1 MGEKNIHVQAHRGA
15 CSEYVENTLPAFQR
29 AIELR
34 ADSIEL
40 DVHLTRDEVVV
51 VYHDDEITPE
61 WCRDKL
67 GNPVP
72 FSVPIWE
79 MGVRDLRDLR
89 TRLDRRLL
97 IKRALLEDEKKIP
110 TLEEVF
116 KATQTWS
123 SEFKHPIVLD
133 IEIKRQNLIEKKA
146 PSPELM
152 VKQVLAEIRRNWEVQ
167 HTVIRSFDFAVLD
180 EVKRQSAEIPI
191 AVLTYETE
199 KPFREIYDRFQP
211 KIWAP
216 YYQNISA
223 GDIAAARSLGADVIP
238 YTVNT
243 LQGFEKMI
251 ADGVTGLTTDNP
263 KLLLQ
268 FLKRSKI
275 E

>member
-79 MGVRDLRDLR
+79 MGLQSLRDLR

-116 KATQTWS
+116 RATRAWS
-123 SEFKHPIVLD
+123 SDFKHPIVLD

-152 VKQVLAEIRRNWEVQ
+152 VKQVLAEIRRNWEVE
-167 HTVIRSFDFAVLD
+167 HTVIRSFDFSVLD
-180 EVKRQSAEIPI
+180 EVKRQASELPI
-191 AVLTYETE
+191 AVLTYEMET
-199 KPFREIYDRFQP
+199 PFKEIYDRFQP

-223 GDIAAARSLGADVIP
+223 GDIAAARSMEVEVIP

-251 ADGVTGLTTDNP
+251 AEGVTGLTTDNP

-268 FLKRSKI
+268 FLNRSKI